1 MLRIAGD
8 ADCHALRAR
17 NDTFSAL
24 DASVWPG
31 QVSNRVGGVS
41 DPALREKGAKN
52 RPIERW
58 GGWLWNYI
66 DVMNRRID
74 YISKGS
80 MPRTGWPFSD
90 R

>member
-17 NDTFSAL
+17 NDAFSAL

-41 DPALREKGAKN
+41 DPALREKGAKKPPHPKMG
-52 RPIERW
+52 R
-58 GGWLWNYI
+58 L
-66 DVMNRRID
+66 VMELCALL
-74 YISKGS
+74 
-80 MPRTGWPFSD
+80 
-90 R
+90 